1 MRKSRKSIKLTPT
14 ILRKMIQ
21 EERRRSRLAETLEQ
35 GEEDA
40 TKVDAEEVDADS
52 YADSLEKDLDH
63 LKVLKISESK
73 VRETLKKIMGKKKS
87 LLRKLSK

>member
-1 MRKSRKSIKLTPT
+1 
-14 ILRKMIQ
+14 MIQ

>member
-1 MRKSRKSIKLTPT
+1 
-14 ILRKMIQ
+14 MIQ

-40 TKVDAEEVDADS
+40 AKVDAEEIDADS